1 MTNLSGMQLL
11 PMQHGLFPRSVITY
25 DALELMWEDGLH
37 GVRQLLAPTQ
47 SKQGLPTSGQA
58 CQPSRASPR
67 WKCSSLDELH
77 WYITWKSLPGDK
89 HSFDPLPEV
98 STGELL
104 SQLGVPAQQVP
115 DILPHLSSSSL
126 QFLKIAVLPSFKTA
140 IVATIAG
147 QLPEL
152 KLLDGSDGSDLF
164 AG

>member
-1 MTNLSGMQLL
+1 MQLL

-37 GVRQLLAPTQ
+37 GVRQLLAQTQ
-47 SKQGLPTSGQA
+47 SQQVSPTHGP
-58 CQPSRASPR
+58 PSRAPPS
-67 WKCSSLDELH
+67 WKCSSLDELQ
-77 WYITWKSLPGDK
+77 WYIKWKSLPVDT

-98 STGELL
+98 STSELL
-104 SQLGVPAQQVP
+104 NQLGVLAPQAP
-115 DILPHLSSSSL
+115 DIAARLPSSSL
-126 QFLKIAVLPSFKTA
+126 QFLKMAVLPSFKTA

-152 KLLDGSDGSDLF
+152 KLLDGSDGNNLF